1 MIAHTASVLITI
13 ETQGVLQ
20 PVLQQPAG
28 RTDGGGGGD
37 TEAAADRSRQQ
48 QQQQQS
54 TNQQWPLLLKYV

>member
-1 MIAHTASVLITI
+1 MIADTASVLITI

-20 PVLQQPAG
+20 PVLQPAG